1 MRTSVDVDI
10 GGGGGGGPFG
20 SCISHVKHA
29 TSFVVVVIVDADA
42 VVALLLVSTEKIR
55 AVPSLAEVST
65 CDPRGWKV
73 IEHTA
78 FSCP

>member
-1 MRTSVDVDI
+1 MRISVDVDI
-10 GGGGGGGPFG
+10 GVGGGGGPFG

-29 TSFVVVVIVDADA
+29 TSFVVVVVDADVV
-42 VVALLLVSTEKIR
+42 VVALLVSTEKIR